1 MNAITENSKSYYP
14 HQENREYIYII
25 RIGEPA
31 ERLFKIGTTNNINR
45 RMKEHKRAYKKDIEI
60 LGVIALTS
68 KYTTLRVE
76 SKMIEKWKTFE
87 NWVYKRN
94 DRFIIPE
101 DVKQITITVR
111 KDYIFN
117 I

>member
-1 MNAITENSKSYYP
+1 MKNK
-14 HQENREYIYII
+14 EYIYFI

-31 ERLFKIGTTNNINR
+31 ARLFKIGTTNNIDR

-60 LGVIALTS
+60 LGIIALTS

-76 SKMIEKWKTFE
+76 QRMIEKWKTFDG
-87 NWVYKRN
+87 WTYKRN

-101 DVKQITITVR
+101 DVQEVVITVR
-111 KDYIFN
+111 KDYKIRLC
-117 I
+117 

>member
-1 MNAITENSKSYYP
+1 MQQPQIQNNSIRTK
-14 HQENREYIYII
+14 NVKKEYIYFIQ
-25 RIGEPA
+25 IGEPC

-45 RMKEHKRAYKKDIEI
+45 RMREHERYYQKDVVI
-60 LGVIALTS
+60 LGIIPLTS

-76 SKMIEKWKTFE
+76 QKTIDKWKTFE
-87 NWVYKRN
+87 NWEYLRN

-101 DVKQITITVR
+101 DVHQVTITVR
-111 KDYIFN
+111 KDYVFN